1 MTTDEGWHMKKVW
14 VTAWIAA
21 RLARWLTWA
30 GFLLYSCRVVL
41 DKASYMDAFSRPLLG
56 TETLLYGLPMLAIT
70 FGLLELMMRE
80 RAGIARPDYFRLMPP
95 TAQ

>member
-1 MTTDEGWHMKKVW
+1 MTTDEGWHMKNVW
-14 VTAWIAA
+14 VAAWIAA

-30 GFLLYSCRVVL
+30 GFLLYSCRVLL
-41 DKASYMDAFSRPLLG
+41 DKPSYMDAFSRPLLG

-80 RAGIARPDYFRLMPP
+80 RAGIARPNYFRLKPP
-95 TAQ
+95 AAQ